1 MKRKI
6 LATGAAVLAT
16 AGIYA
21 GVTATASHAAIPD
34 ANGDITLCAWDSPS
48 YQIVHVVQPDAGYT
62 CPIGYKI
69 FKIKANPTAALVT
82 ARVTATDSAPTSV
95 SVVVD
100 GRTST
105 FWNYSPVAHCPTG
118 DVATGGGWKDSALT
132 NGSTPTT
139 PTYPN
144 GLNGP
149 TADGKGWQGH
159 VSYGLSTADIGVTV
173 ICAPGTTTP

>member
-69 FKIKANPTAALVT
+69 FKIKQNPTSALATV
-82 ARVTATDSAPTSV
+82 RVTAVDTAPTFVPPVTGAPPSAGV
-95 SVVVD
+95 N
-100 GRTST
+100 
-105 FWNYSPVAHCPTG
+105 FYNPVAHCPTG
-118 DVATGGGWKDSALT
+118 DVATGGGLQPSMT
-132 NGSTPTT
+132 NGLTVPQSE
-139 PTYPN
+139 N
-144 GLNGP
+144 DGP
-149 TADGKGWQGH
+149 TADGKGWEAKIYWAASNPQP
-159 VSYGLSTADIGVTV
+159 SMGVTV